1 MANSK
6 AIGGIVVIVV
16 IAIVAAAFAMTE
28 TDNITD
34 NTEISDVLNDS
45 DTEISDSATLNKNTV
60 EPDNNLDYFIDENGI
75 KRYVISAIDS
85 PDLSD

>member
-6 AIGGIVVIVV
+6 TIGGIVAVVV
-16 IAIVAAAFAMTE
+16 IAIIAVAFAMSE
-28 TDNITD
+28 SDNIAD
-34 NTEISDVLNDS
+34 NIEISDVLNDS
-45 DTEISDSATLNKNTV
+45 ATEINDSATLNKTTV

-75 KRYVISAIDS
+75 KRYVISATDS

>member
-1 MANSK
+1 VANSK

-45 DTEISDSATLNKNTV
+45 DTEISDFATLNKNTV